1 MVASIGA
8 SNPFAAMAAAAA
20 NRPTSK
26 EAQLEPKTAT
36 SPLEEIQQAGG
47 FYEWQKKVKREKL
60 EAMIRE
66 QVETEF
72 AARGTTGAEDQQAL
86 KSSIAEEIA
95 KRLREAIEQE
105 AKTDAQ
111 SGDAKGAIIDIAV

>member
-1 MVASIGA
+1 MFASIGA

-26 EAQLEPKTAT
+26 EVTLEIGKT
-36 SPLEEIQQAGG
+36 SNPREEIQQAGG

-72 AARGTTGAEDQQAL
+72 AAQGGGDPQAL
-86 KSSIAEEIA
+86 KSAIAEEIA

-105 AKTDAQ
+105 AKADAQ
-111 SGDAKGAIIDIAV
+111 SGEAKGAIIDIAV

>member
-20 NRPTSK
+20 NKPASK
-26 EAQLEPKTAT
+26 EVTLETKSA
-36 SPLEEIQQAGG
+36 SPRDEIQQAGG

-60 EAMIRE
+60 EAMVRE
-66 QVETEF
+66 QVEAQF
-72 AARGTTGAEDQQAL
+72 AAQGGDDPQAL
-86 KSSIAEEIA
+86 KSAIAEEIA

-105 AKTDAQ
+105 AKADAQ
-111 SGDAKGAIIDIAV
+111 SGEAKGAIIDIAV

>member
-8 SNPFAAMAAAAA
+8 SNPFAALAASNPFTRDQSRADKPQA
-20 NRPTSK
+20 PSVTD
-26 EAQLEPKTAT
+26 
-36 SPLEEIQQAGG
+36 EIGQAGG

-72 AARGTTGAEDQQAL
+72 AAQGGGDPQAL
-86 KSSIAEEIA
+86 KSSIAEEVA

-105 AKTDAQ
+105 AKADAQ

>member
-8 SNPFAAMAAAAA
+8 SNPFAALAASNPFAREPTRTDKSQGA
-20 NRPTSK
+20 NVRN
-26 EAQLEPKTAT
+26 
-36 SPLEEIQQAGG
+36 EIGQAGG

-60 EAMIRE
+60 EAMVRA

-72 AARGTTGAEDQQAL
+72 AARGGDPQAL
-86 KSSIAEEIA
+86 KSAIAEEVA

-105 AKTDAQ
+105 AKAAAQ
-111 SGDAKGAIIDIAV
+111 SGEAKGAIIDIAV

>member
-8 SNPFAAMAAAAA
+8 SNPFAA
-20 NRPTSK
+20 
-26 EAQLEPKTAT
+26 LTASNPFARDQSRADKPQGPSVT
-36 SPLEEIQQAGG
+36 DEIGQAGG

-60 EAMIRE
+60 EEMIRK

-72 AARGTTGAEDQQAL
+72 AAQGGGDPQAL
-86 KSSIAEEIA
+86 KSAIAEEIA

-105 AKTDAQ
+105 AKADAQ